1 MSRVVIATALVGLAA
16 CGGPRERTPVVAEIV
31 PTPTS
36 GVGASPVAL
45 EDPEPKLPTIG
56 DRRVGDVVIEEPLPS
71 KLAREDLAPLYET
84 SYYAD
89 AQPLEGFA
97 LRRPPMFVAVA
108 GGPFHPFGMATPGE
122 PIPESMPAEAAER
135 ARRGELTVSMIV
147 ITDPALVTAEGMG
160 VGKTFADVQ
169 RAYPEL
175 DAYTFPGLWE
185 EPSCIARPTPTST
198 IHFFFDGC
206 QLARDGEPFGPDHEV
221 LRVVVIDT
229 AD

>member
-97 LRRPPMFVAVA
+97 LL
-108 GGPFHPFGMATPGE
+108 E
-122 PIPESMPAEAAER
+122 
-135 ARRGELTVSMIV
+135 
-147 ITDPALVTAEGMG
+147 
-160 VGKTFADVQ
+160 Q
-169 RAYPEL
+169 
-175 DAYTFPGLWE
+175 
-185 EPSCIARPTPTST
+185 
-198 IHFFFDGC
+198 
-206 QLARDGEPFGPDHEV
+206 
-221 LRVVVIDT
+221 
-229 AD
+229 